1 VQNEA
6 TNRGTAD
13 GSGRSSSVSVLYVI
27 RHGQASFGG
36 GDYDRLSDLGR
47 EQARILG
54 SYLKE
59 QGIFLDAAYCGTLQR
74 QQDTAELALAEM
86 DSAPELTV
94 LPQINE
100 YNSESI
106 MEALLPG
113 LVEDEPHLAELVP
126 KLRSD
131 RRAFQK
137 LYEGTMLRWITGNH
151 ETGEAETW
159 LGFHE
164 RLSQG
169 IAQVRAENGRG
180 RTVALFTSGGPISG
194 VMRLALSLSDEVA
207 LRLTWVIRNA
217 SLSSFYYDDER
228 LTLSQFNQT
237 GHLERV
243 GDTGL
248 ITYR

>member
-1 VQNEA
+1 M
-6 TNRGTAD
+6 
-13 GSGRSSSVSVLYVI
+13 SVLYVI

-59 QGIFLDAAYCGTLQR
+59 RGLAFDAAYCGTMQR
-74 QQDTAELALAEM
+74 QRDTAKLALAEM
-86 DSAPELTV
+86 DSTTELTV

-100 YNSESI
+100 YDSESI
-106 MEALLPG
+106 MQALLPV
-113 LVEDEPHLAELVP
+113 LVEDEPHFSELLP

-131 RRAFQK
+131 RKAFQT
-137 LYEGTMLRWITGNH
+137 LYEATMLRWVTGQD

-159 LGFHE
+159 QGFHE
-164 RLSQG
+164 RLAQG
-169 IAQVRAENGRG
+169 IAQVRSENGRG

-194 VMRLALSLSDEVA
+194 VMRLALGLSDEVA

-217 SLSSFYYDDER
+217 SLSSFFYDDER

-237 GHLERV
+237 GHLERA
-243 GDTGL
+243 GDTGY

>member
-1 VQNEA
+1 M
-6 TNRGTAD
+6 
-13 GSGRSSSVSVLYVI
+13 SVLQVI

-36 GDYDRLSDLGR
+36 GNYDRLSDLGR
-47 EQARILG
+47 KQARILG
-54 SYLKE
+54 SYFKE
-59 QGIFLDAAYCGTLQR
+59 HGIAFDAVYCGTMQR
-74 QQDTAELALAEM
+74 QRDTAKIALSEMGSPAELKVM
-86 DSAPELTV
+86 
-94 LPQINE
+94 PQINE

-113 LVEDEPHLAELVP
+113 LVEDEPHLSQLVP

-131 RRAFQK
+131 RKAFQT
-137 LYEGTMLRWITGNH
+137 LYEGTMLRWIGGRH

-159 LGFHE
+159 QGFHE
-164 RLSQG
+164 RLAQG
-169 IAQVRAENGRG
+169 LNQVRAENGRG

-194 VMRLALSLSDEVA
+194 VMRLALGLSDEVA

-217 SLSSFYYDDER
+217 SLSSFYYDHER